1 LKKYACVFLALKE
14 ISLVHQSEELSR
26 PCIRVIS
33 LSNCGI
39 GAGNPNLTCEISYRV
54 DEKYWVIASKN
65 EVTIAFAL
73 NFDNATDKALA
84 RIFLLVL

>member
-1 LKKYACVFLALKE
+1 MGSASF
-14 ISLVHQSEELSR
+14 
-26 PCIRVIS
+26 
-33 LSNCGI
+33 N
-39 GAGNPNLTCEISYRV
+39 CEIGYRV

-84 RIFLLVL
+84 RIFLLVSINANLCVGIL